1 MLRVLLWPQLC
12 LTHWTIKG
20 CWMNKRILKKQWQLS
35 SLETVCVIQYYDQIL
50 LKDLLHTEDGKNV
63 TPIILY
69 LCTKSYL
76 CVLFFLLQSNAI
88 CHRVFQLSSLFPSV
102 YTGWHLE
109 SKLYIRI
116 TAGEEGAVWT
126 QAADLSLQ
134 NFRSTRF
141 KAGLGM
147 HMANG
152 GDTDRSVDYKHW
164 LWRFRGEHFKTICN
178 S

>member
-1 MLRVLLWPQLC
+1 MLSCTCLQSDFPPMLRVLLWPQLC

-63 TPIILY
+63 MPIILY

-116 TAGEEGAVWT
+116 TAGEEVLFEHRPLT
-126 QAADLSLQ
+126 FLCKISDPP
-134 NFRSTRF
+134 
-141 KAGLGM
+141 GLKQ
-147 HMANG
+147 
-152 GDTDRSVDYKHW
+152 V
-164 LWRFRGEHFKTICN
+164 
-178 S
+178 